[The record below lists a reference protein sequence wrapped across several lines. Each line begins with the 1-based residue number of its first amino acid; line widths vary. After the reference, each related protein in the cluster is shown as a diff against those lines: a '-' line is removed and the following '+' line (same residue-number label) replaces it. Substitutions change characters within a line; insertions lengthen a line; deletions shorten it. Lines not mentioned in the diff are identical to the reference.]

1 MPDETQTVAPLEGTT
16 AVDDK
21 MTFEPERL
29 SYAAARRVAMFVAD
43 AVVDDVGDAPV
54 VIAGEAFLADL
65 GNFSALKLQI
75 DMLSDDFRRVTS
87 SSTPAAS
94 VIPGTTAALPAAIP
108 AITAGLQSAL
118 GLVSLLRE
126 NVEFH
131 GVASRIDPRSF
142 EIAVAAELRARHIAK
157 VIVPDLTVVRN
168 PQADAESF
176 RGKWQSMQEA
186 RQAAWRA
193 AGFPAGAPAKK
204 DAESQPEVLVQL
216 DRRVAELQ
224 TQLDKTSEATGLTML
239 ARLLRAEAIDR
250 QRPRYLHCAV
260 VSSGGHNR
268 VSRHLFRMLFLGDG
282 LSSMGGVVVRWALLE
297 PDGSLGKGGVRA
309 ARRRAT
315 FPGAF
320 GDYDDGWETLEP

>member
-1 MPDETQTVAPLEGTT
+1 MADSTQTVTPLEGKT

-43 AVVDDVGDAPV
+43 AVLDDVGDAPV
-54 VIAGEAFLADL
+54 AIAGEAFLGDL
-65 GNFSALKLQI
+65 GNLSTVKLQI
-75 DMLSDDFRRVTS
+75 DMLADDFRRVTS
-87 SSTPAAS
+87 SSAPSAA
-94 VIPGTTAALPAAIP
+94 VPGTTATLPAAIP

-142 EIAVAAELRARHIAK
+142 EIALAAELRARHVAK

-193 AGFPAGAPAKK
+193 AGFPGGAPAKK
-204 DAESQPEVLVQL
+204 DAESQPEVLAQL
-216 DRRVAELQ
+216 DRRMADLQ
-224 TQLDKTSEATGLTML
+224 TQLDKTSETTGLTML

-282 LSSMGGVVVRWALLE
+282 LSSMGGVVVRWTLLE
-297 PDGSLGKGGVRA
+297 PDGSIGKGGLGA
-309 ARRRAT
+309 ARRRAS
-315 FPGAF
+315 FPSAL
-320 GDYDDGWETLEP
+320 GDYDDGWDTLEP